1 MPPRFTDKLRQIKKA
16 QSALVLAIGSCFNAL
31 ARKAGWQLSNEGG
44 SSPGTQSVSGLGI
57 QDPPSILRCRYE
69 ARRIL
74 TVIMR
79 RRTDCAAVAARHS
92 PPAKE
97 RGELKLDEI
106 RAMFDY
112 VLGQIQQDK
121 AVKD

>member
-1 MPPRFTDKLRQIKKA
+1 
-16 QSALVLAIGSCFNAL
+16 
-31 ARKAGWQLSNEGG
+31 
-44 SSPGTQSVSGLGI
+44 
-57 QDPPSILRCRYE
+57 
-69 ARRIL
+69 
-74 TVIMR
+74 MR